1 MDSARDPAGVFRYDL
16 FFSYRHKPLDSEITR
31 RMFER
36 VESFRMPAALRREG
50 CREVTR
56 AFRDTEE
63 LSVSRVLTETIDDAL
78 RASRC
83 LVVVCS
89 ADTPSSEWVD
99 REIAVFIECGRADR
113 IYPLLITGDPETSF
127 PPSLRKVPDIGSR
140 IMDAR
145 AEDGSRRGIA
155 SAADGAILK
164 AIAAAAGCGEEELRR
179 EDALRSRKSL
189 RRRAAVAA
197 AVLATVTGISGALM
211 HLARSY
217 RDEAARGAEASIR
230 LLRELTY
237 DLPDHL
243 TNVPGAYARIA
254 DILEENTEDLN
265 DVLLLSGDRPDTRME
280 IGANYEKLANARSVL
295 GMYQEA
301 LEAQDRALE
310 IYRVLAQEETET
322 DAEVSPQTGAALASA
337 WNNRGAILHRAGD
350 LAAAAGSYEEASR
363 LAPAEDT
370 VLRARILLNAGAN
383 AVDAGDADAA
393 RQLFADSLDVLGIPA
408 EGAPAEADRD
418 PDTYSEEVLLTAA
431 LVLRNDGVLQYRRG
445 SYAEAEQKLESACE
459 LCAQL
464 LDRSDSLQNRGEY
477 LAAVSALA
485 ACVTEEG
492 AYERAERY
500 YLQAIGIAQVLAE
513 DGENIP
519 YNRLLAEL
527 CNNLGLCR
535 NMRGA
540 YADADEAYREAVNKR
555 EEISAKTGAAA
566 DRGALAQALLNT
578 GENAFKMQAYAE
590 SEALFAEGLR
600 VYEEA
605 AEELGPFDLAQYH
618 AWRSYDLLLFAR
630 DPEGAVREARTACE
644 LQPDGVLPHLNLAY
658 ACLYSGNY
666 EECDTLM
673 RILASLGDGQRAT
686 IRRDL
691 EAQALAGLTDP
702 HTETILKILEE

>member
-36 VESFRMPAALRREG
+36 AESFRMPAALRREG

-322 DAEVSPQTGAALASA
+322 DAEMSPQTGAALASA

-393 RQLFADSLDVLGIPA
+393 RQLFADSLEVLGIPA
-408 EGAPAEADRD
+408 EGAPAEGDRD

-445 SYAEAEQKLESACE
+445 AYAEAEQKLASACE
-459 LCAQL
+459 FCARL

-492 AYERAERY
+492 AYDRAESC

-590 SEALFAEGLR
+590 AEALFAEGLR

-673 RILASLGDGQRAT
+673 RILASLGDGQRDT